1 MTSSLPWPEP
11 LRPGDRVQ
19 LAAAS
24 SALLGDDALARLE
37 AGIAVLE
44 DWGLEVEHAPLHG
57 RHWGYLAGRDGERR
71 GDLTPGRSGP
81 EGNAPALVACVR
93 GGWGA
98 ARLLEEPLALPCRW
112 LLGFSD
118 VTSLLW
124 AQLAQG
130 QGGAIHGPLLTTL
143 AAEPAWSQERL
154 RALLFGEPLA
164 DLHGESWGGGCAEGP
179 LLAAN
184 LTVATHLLGTPHL
197 PELRGAILVLE
208 DVGEAPYRIE
218 RMLTHWRL
226 CGALQQLAGIGLG
239 QFSDCDDADRDERD
253 RDEVEGDWGEAC
265 ESDRTDETVAG
276 GGPAKQPKSI
286 CETPRETPN
295 DTEPAAAPTHPA
307 TTTGGHG
314 CETARETPRETACET
329 TLKTAL
335 ATASGSRAPS
345 PGRHRQSSQTR
356 QQRFSLEQVLRER
369 TADLGIPV
377 VSNLPVGHV
386 AGNAALPLGAW
397 ARLDGPQGR
406 LQIRER

>member
-1 MTSSLPWPEP
+1 MSQPLGRTIRLPEP

-19 LAAAS
+19 LVAAS
-24 SALLGDDALARLE
+24 SALLGEEAQARLQ

-44 DWGLEVEHAPLHG
+44 AWGLQVGRAPLQG
-57 RHWGYLAGRDGERR
+57 RRWGYLAGRDPERR
-71 GDLTPGRSGP
+71 GDLEAAARRGA
-81 EGNAPALVACVR
+81 ELLACVR

-98 ARLLEEPLALPCRW
+98 ARLLEEPLGLPPRW

-154 RALLFGEPLA
+154 RRLLFGEPLA
-164 DLHGESWGGGCAEGP
+164 DLQGVGWCGGAAEGP

-197 PELRGAILVLE
+197 PDLRGAILVLE

-226 CGALQQLAGIGLG
+226 SGALQQLAGIGLG
-239 QFSDCDDADRDERD
+239 HFTDCDDTPADQ
-253 RDEVEGDWGEAC
+253 APC
-265 ESDRTDETVAG
+265 
-276 GGPAKQPKSI
+276 
-286 CETPRETPN
+286 
-295 DTEPAAAPTHPA
+295 TEQ
-307 TTTGGHG
+307 
-314 CETARETPRETACET
+314 
-329 TLKTAL
+329 AL
-335 ATASGSRAPS
+335 D
-345 PGRHRQSSQTR
+345 
-356 QQRFSLEQVLRER
+356 RFSLEQVLRER
-369 TADLGIPV
+369 TADLGVPV
-377 VSNLPVGHV
+377 VSGLPVGHV

-397 ARLDGPQGR
+397 AELDADRGR
-406 LQIRER
+406 LRMLPG